1 MTDPVRRSPLAHRK
15 PAAAPDDQL
24 FLNERAF
31 DAKIVLRGLPAV
43 LGPALA
49 SVAGLDLPDPTRST
63 ATDSH
68 RLLWQ
73 SPDEF
78 MLMGPAGTELELLDA
93 LQAALTG
100 AHVQVVNVSDYH
112 TTLVLAGPRAR
123 ETLMTLSTL
132 DLHPRGFTVDQVAGT
147 TFGHALG
154 WLVQTVDDASDGG
167 PVFEILVRWSHA
179 DYLFCEL
186 THGARAFGMPES
198 KPLSGEVMEI

>member
-1 MTDPVRRSPLAHRK
+1 MNSPVRRSPLAHR
-15 PAAAPDDQL
+15 AAASAPDDQL
-24 FLNERAF
+24 HLRERAF

-43 LGPALA
+43 LGPVLMA
-49 SVAGLDLPDPTRST
+49 VAGLEMPEPTRST
-63 ATDSH
+63 ASESH
-68 RLLWQ
+68 RLVWQ

-78 MLMGPAGTELELLDA
+78 LLLGPVNTELDLLSA
-93 LQAALTG
+93 LAVALEG
-100 AHVQVVNVSDYH
+100 QHVQIVNVTDYH

-132 DLHPRGFTVDQVAGT
+132 DLHPRGFTVGQVAGT

-154 WLVQTVDDASDGG
+154 WLIQTVDDEAGGG
-167 PVFEILVRWSHA
+167 PAFEILVRWSHA

-198 KPLSGEVMEI
+198 RPLSGELLEI

>member
-1 MTDPVRRSPLAHRK
+1 MTDPVRRSPLAHRQ
-15 PAAAPDDQL
+15 PAVAPDEQL
-24 FLNERAF
+24 SLCERAF
-31 DAKIVLRGLPAV
+31 DAKIVLRGTPDV
-43 LGPALA
+43 LAPALR
-49 SVAGLDLPDPTRST
+49 SVTGLEMPEPTRST
-63 ATDSH
+63 ATESH

-78 MLMGPAGTELELLDA
+78 LLIGPKDTELDLLHA
-93 LQAALTG
+93 LQAALDG
-100 AHVQVVNVSDYH
+100 VHVQIVNVSDYH
-112 TTLVLAGPRAR
+112 TTLVLSGPKAR

-154 WLVQTVDDASDGG
+154 WLVQSVDDAAAGG

-198 KPLSGEVMEI
+198 KPLSGELMEI